1 MSLTDAQTS
10 SVLTA
15 LALLLLAAHALGH
28 VFAHFRQP
36 RVIGEILGGLLL
48 GPTLFGHL
56 FPELQQAAFSS
67 VDGVTYPVLGAVYQL
82 GLFLLMFCSGLEVR
96 SGLRKGERR
105 TALAVTIAGTVLPF
119 ALGLG
124 FLQLHGWMGF
134 DMLDMRRF
142 YGPAGSEG
150 AFLLI
155 FAIAVAVTSIPV
167 ISRIML
173 DLGILETSFARVVL
187 GAAVIEDILLYVVLA
202 VAIGMV
208 GGQQGDVSGLLAI
221 LGVEPSSPL
230 ANVYHLVVPVAFIG
244 LALMFGPT
252 LFRWTSRFRYNLLAK
267 GSPIA
272 FLLVFM
278 VVMAGLCVY
287 LSVTPMF
294 GAFIAGMIAGKTGG
308 WGRRS
313 EHAHEAI
320 KTFSFAFFVP
330 VYFAIVGL
338 KLDLIHQFEPA
349 FFLFFLVFACGAK
362 SLSVYAGARWAG
374 ESRHGARNLAVA
386 MNARGGPGIV
396 LASVAF
402 DASAISE
409 SFYVI
414 LVMLAIVTS
423 LLAGSWLERIVR
435 TGKPL
440 NGVEAA
446 ATDAEEAP
454 PAPLRVVR

>member
-48 GPTLFGHL
+48 GPTFFGHFL
-56 FPELQQAAFSS
+56 PGLQATAFSS
-67 VDGVTYPVLGAVYQL
+67 VDEVTYPVLGTVYQL

-96 SGLRKGERR
+96 SGLKNGERR
-105 TALAVTIAGTVLPF
+105 TALAVTIAGTALPF
-119 ALGLG
+119 ALGLV
-124 FLQLHGWMGF
+124 FLQLHGWTGY
-134 DMLDMRRF
+134 DLLDMRRF
-142 YGPAGSEG
+142 YGPAASET

-173 DLGILETSFARVVL
+173 DLGILETPFARVVL
-187 GAAVIEDILLYVVLA
+187 GAAVIEDIVLYIVLA

-208 GGQQGDVSGLLAI
+208 GGHQGEVSGLLAI
-221 LGVEPSSPL
+221 LGLAPSSLL
-230 ANVYHLVVPVAFIG
+230 ANVYHLVVPVAFIA
-244 LALMFGPT
+244 LALLFGPG

-278 VVMAGLCVY
+278 LVMAGVCVY

-320 KTFSFAFFVP
+320 KSFSFAFFVP

-338 KLDLIHQFEPA
+338 KLDLIRAFEPG
-349 FFLFFLVFACGAK
+349 FFLLFLIFACGAK
-362 SLSVYAGARWAG
+362 SLSVYGGARWAG
-374 ESRHGARNLAVA
+374 ENRHGARNLAVA

-402 DASAISE
+402 DAAAISE

-423 LLAGSWLERIVR
+423 LVAGSWLERIVAS
-435 TGKPL
+435 GQPL
-440 NGVEAA
+440 NGSGADLPETSEGA
-446 ATDAEEAP
+446 